1 MVVIV
6 VVSIINVL
14 ISMIEVKISVM
25 VADGANTPINIIKE
39 VKIFIEG
46 LHERDIINGMV
57 HYHYSEP

>member
-1 MVVIV
+1 
-6 VVSIINVL
+6 
-14 ISMIEVKISVM
+14 MIEVKISVM